1 MRAAVL
7 RGPGDLSVENIDE
20 PLCPERG
27 AVIEVIAC
35 AVCPTDIKMVRA
47 GQKDLT
53 YPRVL
58 GHEVVGT
65 VEKTCS
71 SNLHVGDTV
80 QIWPGIPCGRCPSCL
95 RGWDNMCSA
104 QGIVGF
110 NRDGGFAE
118 RMAVPGELIDGHG
131 ANILPD
137 GLDPVMATLTEPLAC
152 CVHGQHLARIE
163 ASDSVAI
170 FGAGPMGLMHT
181 ALAHSKGARVMVV
194 EPDQRRREVALHM
207 GAEHAVDPA
216 REPFE
221 AIVEW
226 TAKRGADVA
235 VLATPEVKMDDR
247 LLRAMAPRGRI
258 CAFSGL
264 KRGSSQSDVDINIL
278 HYRELTLVGAYG
290 CTCASDTEALRTL
303 ASGRLDLRPLI
314 SRRMSLGS
322 IEEAFT
328 LIEERVALKCVI
340 DDMKR

>member
-1 MRAAVL
+1 
-7 RGPGDLSVENIDE
+7 
-20 PLCPERG
+20 
-27 AVIEVIAC
+27 
-35 AVCPTDIKMVRA
+35 
-47 GQKDLT
+47 
-53 YPRVL
+53 
-58 GHEVVGT
+58 
-65 VEKTCS
+65 
-71 SNLHVGDTV
+71 
-80 QIWPGIPCGRCPSCL
+80 
-95 RGWDNMCSA
+95 
-104 QGIVGF
+104 
-110 NRDGGFAE
+110 
-118 RMAVPGELIDGHG
+118 
-131 ANILPD
+131 
-137 GLDPVMATLTEPLAC
+137 
-152 CVHGQHLARIE
+152 
-163 ASDSVAI
+163 
-170 FGAGPMGLMHT
+170 
-181 ALAHSKGARVMVV
+181 MVV